1 MSEQV
6 ITIEDIDI
14 TLFKSKKA
22 KSINITIRPF
32 KGVRVSVPSFVSYD
46 KAKSAVKQRMS
57 WIKKNLSKIKGA
69 EELFTVFDYNSEFKT
84 REHQLKLIA
93 GNFDNLKSVVR
104 SNTIFVYIP
113 KELDVLSNEVQMEI
127 RKAIERAWRKE
138 AKAYLPDRVNHLAN
152 KNDFSFNRVSVQNS
166 KTRWGSCSVNN
177 NINLSLHLMR
187 LPDHLIDYVILHELS
202 HTKVKNHSPHFWHL
216 LDQVSGN
223 ARVLDKEVKSYKI
236 GIY

>member
-1 MSEQV
+1 MSEKV

-32 KGVRVSVPSFVSYD
+32 KGVRVSVPSLVSYD

-69 EELFTVFDYNSEFKT
+69 EELFTIFDYNSEFKT
-84 REHQLKLIA
+84 REHQLKLLEGDI
-93 GNFDNLKSVVR
+93 DSPKSLVR

-113 KELDVLSNEVQMEI
+113 KELNVHSNEAQLEI

-152 KNDFSFNRVSVQNS
+152 KNDFSFNKVSVQNS

>member
-14 TLFKSKKA
+14 TLFRSKKA

-46 KAKSAVKQRMS
+46 KAKSAVEKRMS
-57 WIKKNLSKIKGA
+57 WIKKNLRKIQGA

-84 REHQLKLIA
+84 REHQLKLIES
-93 GNFDNLKSVVR
+93 NFDNLKSVVR

-113 KELDVLSNEVQMEI
+113 KELDVLSDKVQMEI
-127 RKAIERAWRKE
+127 RKAVERAWRKE
-138 AKAYLPDRVNHLAN
+138 AKAYLPERVDYLAK
-152 KNDFSFNRVSVQNS
+152 KNNFSFNRVRVQNS
-166 KTRWGSCSVNN
+166 KTRWGSCSVEN

-187 LPDHLIDYVILHELS
+187 LPGYLIDYVILHELV
-202 HTKVKNHSPHFWHL
+202 HTKVKNHGRNFWQL
-216 LDQVSGN
+216 LDSVSGN
-223 ARVLDKEVKSYKI
+223 AKKLDREVKEYRTQ
-236 GIY
+236 IY

>member
-1 MSEQV
+1 MSEEV

-113 KELDVLSNEVQMEI
+113 KELDVLSNEAQLEI

-152 KNDFSFNRVSVQNS
+152 KNDFSFNKVSVQNS
-166 KTRWGSCSVNN
+166 KTRWGSCSVDN

-187 LPDHLIDYVILHELS
+187 LPDHLIDYVILHELT
-202 HTKVKNHSPHFWHL
+202 HTKVKNHSPQFWQL

-223 ARVLDKEVKSYKI
+223 ARILDKETNSYNI
-236 GIY
+236 QIY

>member
-22 KSINITIRPF
+22 KSINITIKPF
-32 KGVRVSVPSFVSYD
+32 KGVRVSVPSSISYD
-46 KAKSAVKQRMS
+46 RAQSAVKQRMS
-57 WIKKNLSKIKGA
+57 WIKKNLSKIQGA
-69 EELFTVFDYNSEFKT
+69 EELFTVFDYNTEFKT
-84 REHQLKLIA
+84 REHQLKLIE

-113 KELDVLSNEVQMEI
+113 KELDVLSYEVQMEI

-166 KTRWGSCSVNN
+166 KTRWGSCSVDN

-187 LPDHLIDYVILHELS
+187 LPDHLIDYVILHELT
-202 HTKVKNHSPHFWHL
+202 HTKVKNHSSNFWQL

-223 ARVLDKEVKSYKI
+223 ARKLDREVKGFRI
-236 GIY
+236 EIY

>member
-14 TLFKSKKA
+14 TLFKSKNA
-22 KSINITIRPF
+22 KSINITIKPF
-32 KGVRVSVPSFVSYD
+32 KGVRVSVPSSISYD
-46 KAKSAVKQRMS
+46 RAQSAVKQRMS
-57 WIKKNLSKIKGA
+57 WIKKNLSKIQGA
-69 EELFTVFDYNSEFKT
+69 EELFTVFDYDTEFKT
-84 REHQLKLIA
+84 REHQLKLIE

-104 SNTIFVYIP
+104 SNTISVYIP
-113 KELDVLSNEVQMEI
+113 KELDVLSDEVQMEI

-152 KNDFSFNRVSVQNS
+152 KNDFSFNKVSVQNS
-166 KTRWGSCSVNN
+166 KTRWGSCSVDN

-187 LPDHLIDYVILHELS
+187 LPDHLIDYVILHELT
-202 HTKVKNHSPHFWHL
+202 HTKVKNHSPQFWQL

-223 ARVLDKEVKSYKI
+223 ARILDKETNSYNI
-236 GIY
+236 QIY

>member
-69 EELFTVFDYNSEFKT
+69 EELFTIFDYNSEFKT
-84 REHQLKLIA
+84 REHQLKLIE
-93 GNFDNLKSVVR
+93 GDIDSLKSLVR

-113 KELDVLSNEVQMEI
+113 KELDVLSNEAQLEI

>member
-14 TLFKSKKA
+14 TLFRSKKA

-46 KAKSAVKQRMS
+46 KAKSAVEKRMS
-57 WIKKNLSKIKGA
+57 WIKKNLRKIQGA

-84 REHQLKLIA
+84 REHQLKLIE

-113 KELDVLSNEVQMEI
+113 KELDVLSDKVQMEI
-127 RKAIERAWRKE
+127 RKAVERAWRKE
-138 AKAYLPDRVNHLAN
+138 AKAYLPERVDYLAK
-152 KNDFSFNRVSVQNS
+152 KNNFSFNRVRVQNS
-166 KTRWGSCSVNN
+166 KTRWGSCSVEN

-187 LPDHLIDYVILHELS
+187 LPGYLIDYVILHELV
-202 HTKVKNHSPHFWHL
+202 HTKVKNHGRNFWQL
-216 LDQVSGN
+216 LDSVSGN
-223 ARVLDKEVKSYKI
+223 AKKLDRKVKEYRTQ
-236 GIY
+236 IY